1 MATGNRKTPWL
12 WVPSLYLT
20 EGIPYVV
27 IITVSVVMYKKLGVD
42 NSDIGLYTS
51 FLYLPWVIKPIWSPV
66 IDLFGTKRK
75 WFLSMQLVLSLV
87 FLGAGLVTPS
97 NQFFILTLAFFW
109 MGAFASA
116 TNDIASDGMYLIA
129 LKPAQQ
135 SFFVGLRG
143 TFYRIGMITGQGLI
157 VIIAGSLET
166 SLGDN
171 TQAWSYTMI
180 IVGGLMLLL
189 TLTNYFTVP
198 RQEVDTMTREER
210 PGFLIVFQSFFTK
223 KNIGLSLAFVL
234 LYRLGESQLVKM
246 ASPFFLDGRAAGG
259 LGLST
264 AEVGFIYGTVGVI
277 ALLLGGILG
286 GIVISRSGLGKW
298 MIPMALSLNL
308 PNLLYIVLAY
318 YQPENIF
325 FSGLVVV
332 VEQFGY
338 GFGFAAY
345 MIFLIYLAEGMF
357 KTSHY
362 ALATGFMAMGMMF
375 PGMASGY
382 IQEWLGYTGF
392 FIWVGLAM
400 IPALVIAA
408 SVRYPRDF
416 GRKQDP
422 VKEGDPPTP

>member
-1 MATGNRKTPWL
+1 MTQNKPKNPWL
-12 WVPSLYLT
+12 WIPSLYMT
-20 EGIPYVV
+20 EGIPYIV
-27 IITVSVVMYKKLGVD
+27 IIVVSVIMYKKLGVS

-51 FLYLPWVIKPIWSPV
+51 LLYLPWVIKPIWSPI
-66 IDLFGTKRK
+66 IDLVGTKRK
-75 WFLSMQLVLSLV
+75 WFLYMQLVLALV
-87 FLGAGLVTPS
+87 FIGVGFNTS
-97 NQFFILTLAFFW
+97 GSSFFFISLAFFW

-129 LKPAQQ
+129 LKPDQQ

-157 VIIAGSLET
+157 VIIAGYLET

-171 TQAWSYTMI
+171 SKAWSYTMI
-180 IVGGLMLLL
+180 IVGALMLLL
-189 TLTNYFTVP
+189 AAINFLTTPKV
-198 RQEVDTMTREER
+198 EEESKDTNKKEASFAM
-210 PGFLIVFQSFFTK
+210 VFSTFFTK
-223 KNIGLSLAFVL
+223 KNIGISLAFVL

-246 ASPFFLDGRAAGG
+246 ASPFLLEDRQTGG

-264 AEVGFIYGTVGVI
+264 SEVGFLYGTIGVI

-286 GIVISRSGLGKW
+286 GIAISKNGLGKW

-308 PNLLYIVLAY
+308 PNLLYIALAHF
-318 YQPENIF
+318 QPESIVF
-325 FSGLVVV
+325 AGTVVV
-332 VEQFGY
+332 IEQFGY

-345 MIFLIYLAEGMF
+345 MIFLIYLAEGLF

-375 PGMASGY
+375 PGMVSGY

-392 FIWVGLAM
+392 FIWVGIAM
-400 IPALVIAA
+400 IPAIIMAK
-408 SVRYPRDF
+408 SVKYPKEF
-416 GRKQDP
+416 GK
-422 VKEGDPPTP
+422 KTE

>member
-1 MATGNRKTPWL
+1 MTQKSPKNPWL
-12 WVPSLYLT
+12 WIPPLYMT
-20 EGIPYVV
+20 EGIPY
-27 IITVSVVMYKKLGVD
+27 IIIIVVSVIMYKKLGVS

-51 FLYLPWVIKPIWSPV
+51 LLYLPWVVKPIWSPI

-75 WFLSMQLVLSLV
+75 WFLSMQLVLSV
-87 FLGAGLVTPS
+87 IFIAVGLSTS
-97 NQFFILTLAFFW
+97 GNSFFFITLAFFW

-129 LKPAQQ
+129 LKPEQQ
-135 SFFVGLRG
+135 SFFVGLRN

-157 VIIAGSLET
+157 VIIAGYLET

-171 TQAWSYTMI
+171 AKAWSYTMM

-189 TLTNYFTVP
+189 TLINLYTTPKVEEETKEENERKASFGKIFT
-198 RQEVDTMTREER
+198 T
-210 PGFLIVFQSFFTK
+210 FFTK
-223 KNIGLSLAFVL
+223 KNIGISLAFVL

-246 ASPFFLDGRAAGG
+246 ASPFLLETRQTGG

-264 AEVGFIYGTVGVI
+264 SEVGFLYGTIGVI
-277 ALLLGGILG
+277 ALLAGGILG
-286 GIVISRSGLGKW
+286 GIAISRNGLGKW

-308 PNLLYIVLAY
+308 PNLLYIGLAY
-318 YQPENIF
+318 FQPESIVYP
-325 FSGLVVV
+325 GIVVV
-332 VEQFGY
+332 IEQFGY

-345 MIFLIYLAEGMF
+345 MIFLIYLAEGLF

-375 PGMASGY
+375 PGMLSGY

-392 FIWVGLAM
+392 FIWVGIAM
-400 IPALVIAA
+400 IPALLMAKAVK
-408 SVRYPRDF
+408 YPQEF
-416 GRKQDP
+416 GKKID
-422 VKEGDPPTP
+422 